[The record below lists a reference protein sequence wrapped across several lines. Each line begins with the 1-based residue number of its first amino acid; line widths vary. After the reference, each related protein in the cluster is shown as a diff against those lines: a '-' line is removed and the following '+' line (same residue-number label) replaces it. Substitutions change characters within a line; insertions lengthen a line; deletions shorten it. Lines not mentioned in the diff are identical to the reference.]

1 MVGHSEILLSKCA
14 QFRERGEF
22 IDVGL
27 KVGEEV
33 FSAHR
38 IVLAA
43 SSDYFHA
50 MFAHGMKESNQ
61 EVIELKDESISTDA
75 LKIVLD
81 SIYSGDLLVTDETVF
96 DVLVAADHLQ
106 VTSVVQQCCEYLQT
120 QFVDQLR
127 FDVQT
132 YCRLSAIADRHGL
145 KDLQEA
151 TQTKM
156 AYIYKEIC
164 ESEEFL
170 SHVDADQYTRLL
182 SRDDLSAPS
191 ETFVFK
197 SVMQWIKYKKEER
210 MPSAAKV
217 IGAVRV
223 GLVDIKDLT
232 EELETDEMQQVPE
245 IHMLLYESLLY
256 YVKPSNSSNFA
267 KEKAKL
273 RSTGPVSIYAFTF
286 VSQRVSPSGV
296 ALSFSFSTP
305 FELLLIPTLLCS

>member
-14 QFRERGEF
+14 QFRDQGEF
-22 IDVGL
+22 IDVRL
-27 KVGEEV
+27 KVGEEI

-61 EVIELKDESISTDA
+61 EVIELKDENISAAA

-81 SIYSGDLLVTDETVF
+81 SIYSGDLKVNDENIF
-96 DVLVAADHLQ
+96 EVLVAADHLQ
-106 VTSVVQQCCEYLQT
+106 VTSVVQHCCDYLQT
-120 QFVDQLR
+120 QLIDQLR
-127 FDVQT
+127 FDVHT
-132 YCRLSAIADRHGL
+132 YCRVLAIADRHGL

-197 SVMQWIKYKKEER
+197 SVMLWIKYKKEER
-210 MPSAAKV
+210 MTFAAKV
-217 IGAVRV
+217 IGAVRL
-223 GLVDIKDLT
+223 GLVDIRDLIEELNT
-232 EELETDEMQQVPE
+232 EEMQRVPE
-245 IHMLLYESLLY
+245 IHTLLFESFLNHY
-256 YVKPSNSSNFA
+256 SPSNTSKFA
-267 KEKAKL
+267 TEKAKL
-273 RSTGPVSIYAFTF
+273 RSTSPVSTYIF
-286 VSQRVSPSGV
+286 VN
-296 ALSFSFSTP
+296 
-305 FELLLIPTLLCS
+305 

>member
-1 MVGHSEILLSKCA
+1 
-14 QFRERGEF
+14 
-22 IDVGL
+22 
-27 KVGEEV
+27 
-33 FSAHR
+33 
-38 IVLAA
+38 
-43 SSDYFHA
+43 
-50 MFAHGMKESNQ
+50 
-61 EVIELKDESISTDA
+61 
-75 LKIVLD
+75 
-81 SIYSGDLLVTDETVF
+81 
-96 DVLVAADHLQ
+96 
-106 VTSVVQQCCEYLQT
+106 
-120 QFVDQLR
+120 
-127 FDVQT
+127 
-132 YCRLSAIADRHGL
+132 
-145 KDLQEA
+145 
-151 TQTKM
+151 M

-182 SRDDLSAPS
+182 CRDVLSAPS
-191 ETFVFK
+191 ETFIFK

-232 EELETDEMQQVPE
+232 EELETDEMQQAPE
-245 IHMLLYESLLY
+245 IHMVLYESLLY

-305 FELLLIPTLLCS
+305 FDLPLIPTLLYS

>member
-14 QFRERGEF
+14 QFREQGEF

-61 EVIELKDESISTDA
+61 EVIELKDESISAAA

-81 SIYSGDLLVTDETVF
+81 SIYSGDLQVNDENIF
-96 DVLVAADHLQ
+96 EVLVAADHLQ
-106 VTSVVQQCCEYLQT
+106 VTSVVRQCCDYLQT

-132 YCRLSAIADRHGL
+132 FCRVSAIADRHGL

-182 SRDDLSAPS
+182 NRDDLSAPS

-197 SVMQWIKYKKEER
+197 SVMQWIKHKKEER
-210 MPSAAKV
+210 MTAAAKV
-217 IGAVRV
+217 IGTVRL
-223 GLVDIKDLT
+223 GLVDIKALIEELNT
-232 EELETDEMQQVPE
+232 EEMQTVQE
-245 IHMLLYESLLY
+245 IHTLLFDSAIYHHN
-256 YVKPSNSSNFA
+256 PSNTSKFA
-267 KEKAKL
+267 TEKAKL
-273 RSTGPVSIYAFTF
+273 RSTSPVSI
-286 VSQRVSPSGV
+286 
-296 ALSFSFSTP
+296 
-305 FELLLIPTLLCS
+305 ELY

>member
-14 QFRERGEF
+14 QFREQGEF

-43 SSDYFHA
+43 NSDYFHA
-50 MFAHGMKESNQ
+50 MFAQGMKESNQ
-61 EVIELKDESISTDA
+61 EVIELKDESISAAA

-81 SIYSGDLLVTDETVF
+81 SIYSGDLQVNDENIF
-96 DVLVAADHLQ
+96 EVLVAADHLQ
-106 VTSVVQQCCEYLQT
+106 VTSAVQQCCDYLQT

-132 YCRLSAIADRHGL
+132 FCRVSAIADRHGL

-182 SRDDLSAPS
+182 CRDDLSAPS

-197 SVMQWIKYKKEER
+197 SVMQWIKHKKEER
-210 MPSAAKV
+210 MTAAAKV
-217 IGAVRV
+217 IGAVRL
-223 GLVDIKDLT
+223 GLVDIKALIEELNT
-232 EELETDEMQQVPE
+232 EEMQTVPE
-245 IHMLLYESLLY
+245 IHTLLFDSAIYHHN
-256 YVKPSNSSNFA
+256 PSNTSKFA
-267 KEKAKL
+267 TEKAKL
-273 RSTGPVSIYAFTF
+273 RSTSPVSIVILEFRLGCHGVF
-286 VSQRVSPSGV
+286 LGLVLVRVKIFD
-296 ALSFSFSTP
+296 A
-305 FELLLIPTLLCS
+305 